1 MKKSILASVTTLLR
15 ATLLS
20 AALATGLL
28 AQAAEGT
35 VVYHINDNA
44 SASALLVNVG
54 NHLVAA
60 PDNRIHVVSH
70 GRGIDFLLRDARDGN
85 GEAYAYRV
93 KALAE
98 KGVQFKVCRNTLR
111 GRKLDDNAV
120 EVGVIVVPAGVVE
133 IARLQLEEKAAYI
146 KP

>member
-1 MKKSILASVTTLLR
+1 MTNGIRASLVSLLR
-15 ATLLS
+15 VAVVS
-20 AALATGLL
+20 AALAACPLS
-28 AQAAEGT
+28 QAAEGT
-35 VVYHINDNA
+35 VVYHINDSA

-70 GRGIDFLLRDARDGN
+70 GRGIDFLLREARDGN
-85 GEAYAYRV
+85 GEIYANKV
-93 KALAE
+93 KALAD

>member
-1 MKKSILASVTTLLR
+1 MTKNIHASLKALLCV
-15 ATLLS
+15 AVAS
-20 AALATGLL
+20 AALAVCPL

-35 VVYHINDNA
+35 VVYHINDSA

-60 PDNRIHVVSH
+60 PDNHIHVVSH
-70 GRGIDFLLRDARDGN
+70 GRGIDFLLREARDGN
-85 GEAYAYRV
+85 GEAYTYRV
-93 KALAE
+93 KALAD

-120 EVGVIVVPAGVVE
+120 EAGVIVVPAGVVE
-133 IARLQLEEKAAYI
+133 IARLQLEEKAAYL

>member
-1 MKKSILASVTTLLR
+1 MTTLLR

>member
-1 MKKSILASVTTLLR
+1 MTKSIHPSLVSLLR
-15 ATLLS
+15 AALLS
-20 AALATGLL
+20 VALAVCPL

-35 VVYHINDNA
+35 VVYHINDSA

-54 NHLVAA
+54 NHIVAA

-85 GEAYAYRV
+85 GEAYTYRV
-93 KALAE
+93 KALAD

-120 EVGVIVVPAGVVE
+120 EAGIIVVPAGVAE

>member
-1 MKKSILASVTTLLR
+1 MKKSILASLAVLLR
-15 ATLLS
+15 ATLVS

-35 VVYHINDNA
+35 VVYHINDSA

-85 GEAYAYRV
+85 GEAYAYRI
-93 KALAE
+93 KALAD

-120 EVGVIVVPAGVVE
+120 EIGVIVVPAGVVE

>member
-1 MKKSILASVTTLLR
+1 MTSGIRPSLVLLLR
-15 ATLLS
+15 VAVVS
-20 AALATGLL
+20 AALA
-28 AQAAEGT
+28 ACPMSQAAEGT
-35 VVYHINDNA
+35 VVYHINDSA

-70 GRGIDFLLRDARDGN
+70 GRGIDFLLREARDGN
-85 GEAYAYRV
+85 GEIYANKV
-93 KALAE
+93 KALAD
-98 KGVQFKVCRNTLR
+98 KGVQFKVCRNTLH

>member
-1 MKKSILASVTTLLR
+1 MTNGIRPSLVSLLR
-15 ATLLS
+15 VAVVS
-20 AALATGLL
+20 AALAACPLS
-28 AQAAEGT
+28 QAAEGT
-35 VVYHINDNA
+35 VVYHINDSA
-44 SASALLVNVG
+44 SAAALLVNVG
-54 NHLVAA
+54 NHLAAA

-70 GRGIDFLLRDARDGN
+70 GRGIDFLLREARDGN
-85 GEAYAYRV
+85 GEIYANKV
-93 KALAE
+93 KVLAD